1 MADEEDLGL
10 DDNIEDDGGS
20 SKKKGGAGG
29 FLPSL
34 LKWVAIAVGAIIL
47 IVVVVVITMNIMN
60 KNGNGTVS
68 VVPASS
74 EYTGKRE
81 DLDWY
86 SSIGSIQASTIDTP
100 SASVV
105 FEVVLGYK
113 KDDKA
118 ASTEI
123 TRRQIQIKNYLR
135 QFISSKQ
142 KTELKGK
149 NTQALEEKLSMEIR
163 NYIND
168 NILQDSKIRDV
179 LFLQLSVA
187 E

>member
-10 DDNIEDDGGS
+10 DDGVEDDGGG

-34 LKWVAIAVGAIIL
+34 LKWVAIGIGAIIL

-60 KNGNGTVS
+60 KNGSGTVS

-81 DLDWY
+81 ELDWY
-86 SSIGSIQASTIDTP
+86 TSIGAMTAQSNDNPPAI
-100 SASVV
+100 VRV
-105 FEVVLGYK
+105 EVVLGYK
-113 KDDKA
+113 TDDKT

-123 TRRQIQIKNYLR
+123 TKRQIQIKNLLR
-135 QFISSKQ
+135 QYFSEKH
-142 KTELKGK
+142 KKDLKGIDNEK
-149 NTQALEEKLSMEIR
+149 NMCIEIR
-163 NYIND
+163 NKIND
-168 NILQDSKIRDV
+168 DILQNSKIRDV
-179 LFLQLSVA
+179 LFMTLDVTDQ

>member
-10 DDNIEDDGGS
+10 DDGIEDDGGS

-86 SSIGSIQASTIDTP
+86 QSIGSIQTSTIDNP
-100 SASVV
+100 PASVV
-105 FEVVLGYK
+105 VEVVLGYK
-113 KDDKA
+113 TDDKS

-123 TRRQIQIKNYLR
+123 TKKQIQIKNFLR
-135 QFISSKQ
+135 QYFSSKS
-142 KTELKGK
+142 KTELKGVR
-149 NTQALEEKLSMEIR
+149 NEEKLSLEIR
-163 NYIND
+163 NSIND
-168 NILQDSKIRDV
+168 DILQNSKIRDV
-179 LFLQLSVA
+179 LFLQLSVV